1 MSPVVY
7 LKDNNCGIS
16 NVLENEMQYDDI
28 SHIANKTIEELLE
41 ENPNLLIFPQSLGIN
56 KDKIEELE
64 ILHLSGSKDNLKECK
79 VKTGNLMGFIG
90 YGNTQISIT
99 SRFAKNNNTKDDYF
113 LHYLLQKVLCLNIFD
128 LKYSAAS
135 FGEFDLLLYMFPA
148 LLKKAFAQGLVRKYK
163 TFKNNDA
170 NIKGVVDVTR
180 HIQNNIPF
188 NGRVAYNNRNYTTDN
203 SMTELI
209 RHTIELIKTK
219 PNGNFVLTS
228 DYEMI
233 ECVRT
238 IQENTPSYSKNDL
251 SKIVSQNLNQFV
263 HPFYTEYIPLQK
275 LCLQI
280 LRFEKMNYAQSKD
293 EAYGVVFDGA
303 WLWEEFL
310 ATVLTGKGLDFTHP
324 ENKTGTNGI
333 QVYTGNRRYPDFYRG
348 KQTVP
353 EKMEG
358 NFVLD
363 AKYKHF
369 DVLKNDDILDGSFS
383 RDDLHQLITYMHILP
398 SKYGALIYPYDKGFR
413 EDTRSKKRTIRGYGG
428 DVWTIGVP
436 IPQNC
441 YSLKE
446 LSSKM
451 MDSEKYLKRILHEEI
466 NIAR

>member
-7 LKDNNCGIS
+7 LKDNNCGVS
-16 NVLENEMQYDDI
+16 NVLENAMQYDDI

-41 ENPNLLIFPQSLGIN
+41 ENPNLLIFPQSLGLN

-79 VKTGNLMGFIG
+79 IKTGNLMGFIG

-99 SRFAKNNNTKDDYF
+99 SRFARNNNTKDDYF

-170 NIKGVVDVTR
+170 NIKGTVDVTR

-238 IQENTPSYSKNDL
+238 IQENTPSYSRNDL

-263 HPFYTEYIPLQK
+263 HPFYTEYIPLQR

-280 LRFEKMNYAQSKD
+280 LRFEKMNYAQNKD
-293 EAYGVVFDGA
+293 EVYGVVFDGA
-303 WLWEEFL
+303 WLWEEYLNTLLRNEGFKHPRNKSKE
-310 ATVLTGKGLDFTHP
+310 GKITLFT
-324 ENKTGTNGI
+324 EGG
-333 QVYTGNRRYPDFYRG
+333 GERYPDFY
-348 KQTVP
+348 K
-353 EKMEG
+353 K
-358 NFVLD
+358 NLVLD
-363 AKYKHF
+363 AKYKRF
-369 DVLKNDDILDGSFS
+369 EKYDSVSSIGRDDI
-383 RDDLHQLITYMHILP
+383 HQMISYMHCLFEDDIMNGVFL
-398 SKYGALIYPYDKGFR
+398 YPVEKEDKKNIP
-413 EDTRSKKRTIRGYGG
+413 KKTLKGYGG
-428 DVWTIGVP
+428 SIRAEGFV
-436 IPQNC
+436 IPQN
-441 YSLKE
+441 SKDFNSFVREMEKNSTDFIDRVLDE
-446 LSSKM
+446 VSS
-451 MDSEKYLKRILHEEI
+451 
-466 NIAR
+466 

>member
-1 MSPVVY
+1 MNY
-7 LKDNNCGIS
+7 LWLIQANS
-16 NVLENEMQYDDI
+16 N
-28 SHIANKTIEELLE
+28 
-41 ENPNLLIFPQSLGIN
+41 IN

-64 ILHLSGSKDNLKECK
+64 ILHLTGSKDNLKDCK
-79 VKTGNLMGFIG
+79 IKTGNLMGFIG
-90 YGNTQISIT
+90 YGDTQISIT
-99 SRFAKNNNTKDDYF
+99 SRFAKNNDTKDDFF

-128 LKYSAAS
+128 LKYSAAT

-148 LLKKAFAQGLVRKYK
+148 LLKKACAQGLVRRYK
-163 TFKNNDA
+163 TFHNNDS

-188 NGRVAYNNRNYTTDN
+188 NGQIAYKNRDYTTDN
-203 SMTELI
+203 SITELI

-219 PNGNFVLTS
+219 PNGNFVLTA
-228 DYEMI
+228 DYELI
-233 ECVRT
+233 ECVRL

-251 SKIVSQNLNQFV
+251 SKVVAQNLNQFV

-280 LRFEKMNYAQSKD
+280 LRFEKMNYAQNNN
-293 EAYGVVFDGA
+293 EAYGVIFDGA

-324 ENKTGTNGI
+324 GNKTRTDGI
-333 QVYTGNRRYPDFYRG
+333 QVYTGNPRYPDFYRG
-348 KQTVP
+348 KQTTP
-353 EKMEG
+353 ENMEG

-363 AKYKHF
+363 AKYKHL
-369 DVLKNDDILDGSFS
+369 DVIRNNDILDGSFS

-398 SKYGALIYPYDKGFR
+398 SRSGALIYPFDKAFSG
-413 EDTRSKKRTIRGYGG
+413 DTRSKKRTIKGYGG

-436 IPQNC
+436 IPQDC
-441 YSLKE
+441 TSLKE

-451 MDSEKYLKRILHEEI
+451 IQSETYLKKILHEEI
-466 NIAR
+466 NMAG

>member
-7 LKDNNCGIS
+7 LKDNNCGVS

-79 VKTGNLMGFIG
+79 IKTGNLMGFIG

-99 SRFAKNNNTKDDYF
+99 SRFAKNNDTKNDYF

-170 NIKGVVDVTR
+170 NIKGIVDVTR

-209 RHTIELIKTK
+209 
-219 PNGNFVLTS
+219 
-228 DYEMI
+228 
-233 ECVRT
+233 
-238 IQENTPSYSKNDL
+238 
-251 SKIVSQNLNQFV
+251 
-263 HPFYTEYIPLQK
+263 
-275 LCLQI
+275 
-280 LRFEKMNYAQSKD
+280 
-293 EAYGVVFDGA
+293 
-303 WLWEEFL
+303 
-310 ATVLTGKGLDFTHP
+310 
-324 ENKTGTNGI
+324 
-333 QVYTGNRRYPDFYRG
+333 
-348 KQTVP
+348 
-353 EKMEG
+353 
-358 NFVLD
+358 
-363 AKYKHF
+363 
-369 DVLKNDDILDGSFS
+369 
-383 RDDLHQLITYMHILP
+383 
-398 SKYGALIYPYDKGFR
+398 
-413 EDTRSKKRTIRGYGG
+413 
-428 DVWTIGVP
+428 
-436 IPQNC
+436 
-441 YSLKE
+441 
-446 LSSKM
+446 
-451 MDSEKYLKRILHEEI
+451 
-466 NIAR
+466 

>member
-1 MSPVVY
+1 MSSVVY
-7 LKDNNCGIS
+7 LKDNNCGVS
-16 NVLENEMQYDDI
+16 NLLKEETQYDDI
-28 SHIANKTIEELLE
+28 SHIANKTIEEVIE

-64 ILHLSGSKDNLKECK
+64 ILHLTGSKDNLKDCK
-79 VKTGNLMGFIG
+79 IKTRNLMGFIG
-90 YGNTQISIT
+90 YGDTQISIT
-99 SRFAKNNNTKDDYF
+99 SRFAKNNDTKDDFF

-128 LKYSAAS
+128 LKYSAVT

-148 LLKKAFAQGLVRKYK
+148 LLKKACAQGLVRRYK
-163 TFKNNDA
+163 TFHNNDS

-188 NGRVAYNNRNYTTDN
+188 NGQIAYKNRDYTTDN
-203 SMTELI
+203 SITELI

-219 PNGNFVLTS
+219 PNGNFVLTA

-233 ECVRT
+233 ECVRL

-251 SKIVSQNLNQFV
+251 SKVVAQNLNQFV

-280 LRFEKMNYAQSKD
+280 LRFEKMNYAQNNN
-293 EAYGVVFDGA
+293 ETYGVIFDGA

-324 ENKTGTNGI
+324 GNKTRTDGI
-333 QVYTGNRRYPDFYRG
+333 QVYKGNPRYPDFYRG
-348 KQTVP
+348 KQTTP
-353 EKMEG
+353 ENMEG

-363 AKYKHF
+363 AKYKHL
-369 DVLKNDDILDGSFS
+369 DVIRNNDILDGSFS

-398 SKYGALIYPYDKGFR
+398 SRSGALIYPFDKVFSG
-413 EDTRSKKRTIRGYGG
+413 DTRSKKRTIKGYGG

-436 IPQNC
+436 IPQDC
-441 YSLKE
+441 TSLKE
-446 LSSKM
+446 LSTKM
-451 MDSEKYLKRILHEEI
+451 IQSETYLKKILHEEI
-466 NIAR
+466 NMAG

>member
-1 MSPVVY
+1 MSSVVY
-7 LKDNNCGIS
+7 LKDNNCGVS
-16 NVLENEMQYDDI
+16 NLLKEETQYDDI
-28 SHIANKTIEELLE
+28 SHIANKTIEEVIE

-64 ILHLSGSKDNLKECK
+64 ILHLIGSKDNLKDCK
-79 VKTGNLMGFIG
+79 IKTGNLMGFIG
-90 YGNTQISIT
+90 YGDTQISIT
-99 SRFAKNNNTKDDYF
+99 SRFAKNNDTKDDFF

-128 LKYSAAS
+128 LKYSAAT

-148 LLKKAFAQGLVRKYK
+148 LLKKACAQGLVRRYK
-163 TFKNNDA
+163 TFHNNDS

-188 NGRVAYNNRNYTTDN
+188 NGQIAYKNRDYTTDN
-203 SMTELI
+203 SITELI

-219 PNGNFVLTS
+219 PNGNFVLTA

-233 ECVRT
+233 ECVRL

-251 SKIVSQNLNQFV
+251 SKVVAQNLNQFV

-280 LRFEKMNYAQSKD
+280 LRFEKMNYAQNNN
-293 EAYGVVFDGA
+293 EAYGVIFDGA

-324 ENKTGTNGI
+324 GNKTRIDGI
-333 QVYTGNRRYPDFYRG
+333 QVYKGNPRYPDFYRG
-348 KQTVP
+348 KQTTP
-353 EKMEG
+353 ENMEG

-363 AKYKHF
+363 AKYKHL
-369 DVLKNDDILDGSFS
+369 DVIRNNDILDASFS

-398 SKYGALIYPYDKGFR
+398 SRSGALIYPFDKVFSG
-413 EDTRSKKRTIRGYGG
+413 DTRSKKRTIKGYGG

-436 IPQNC
+436 IPQDC
-441 YSLKE
+441 TSLKE
-446 LSSKM
+446 LSTKM
-451 MDSEKYLKRILHEEI
+451 IQSETYLKKILHEEI
-466 NIAR
+466 NMSG

>member
-7 LKDNNCGIS
+7 LKDNNCGVS

-64 ILHLSGSKDNLKECK
+64 ILHLSGS
-79 VKTGNLMGFIG
+79 
-90 YGNTQISIT
+90 
-99 SRFAKNNNTKDDYF
+99 KDDYF

-188 NGRVAYNNRNYTTDN
+188 NGRVAYNTRNYTTDN

-324 ENKTGTNGI
+324 ENKTGSNGI

-353 EKMEG
+353 EKMDG

-363 AKYKHF
+363 AKYKHL

-451 MDSEKYLKRILHEEI
+451 MDSEKYLKKILHEEI
-466 NIAR
+466 NITR

>member
-7 LKDNNCGIS
+7 LKDNNCGVS

-99 SRFAKNNNTKDDYF
+99 SRFAKNNDTKDDYF

-148 LLKKAFAQGLVRKYK
+148 LLKKACAQGLVRKYK
-163 TFKNNDA
+163 TFRNNDA

-203 SMTELI
+203 SMTELV

-263 HPFYTEYIPLQK
+263 HPFFSYILQ
-275 LCLQI
+275 LV
-280 LRFEKMNYAQSKD
+280 S
-293 EAYGVVFDGA
+293 
-303 WLWEEFL
+303 
-310 ATVLTGKGLDFTHP
+310 
-324 ENKTGTNGI
+324 
-333 QVYTGNRRYPDFYRG
+333 
-348 KQTVP
+348 
-353 EKMEG
+353 
-358 NFVLD
+358 
-363 AKYKHF
+363 
-369 DVLKNDDILDGSFS
+369 
-383 RDDLHQLITYMHILP
+383 
-398 SKYGALIYPYDKGFR
+398 
-413 EDTRSKKRTIRGYGG
+413 
-428 DVWTIGVP
+428 
-436 IPQNC
+436 
-441 YSLKE
+441 
-446 LSSKM
+446 
-451 MDSEKYLKRILHEEI
+451 
-466 NIAR
+466 

>member
-7 LKDNNCGIS
+7 LKDNNCGVL

-79 VKTGNLMGFIG
+79 IKTGNLMGFIG

-99 SRFAKNNNTKDDYF
+99 SRFARNNNTKDDYF

-170 NIKGVVDVTR
+170 NIKGAVDVTR

-209 RHTIELIKTK
+209 RHTIELIQTK

-238 IQENTPSYSKNDL
+238 IQENTPSYSRNDL

-280 LRFEKMNYAQSKD
+280 LRFEKMNYAQNKD
-293 EAYGVVFDGA
+293 EVYGVVFDGA
-303 WLWEEFL
+303 WLWEEYLNTLLRNEGFKHPRNKSKE
-310 ATVLTGKGLDFTHP
+310 GKITLFT
-324 ENKTGTNGI
+324 EGG
-333 QVYTGNRRYPDFYRG
+333 GERYPDFY
-348 KQTVP
+348 K
-353 EKMEG
+353 K
-358 NFVLD
+358 NLILD
-363 AKYKHF
+363 AKYKRF
-369 DVLKNDDILDGSFS
+369 EKYDSVSNIGRDDI
-383 RDDLHQLITYMHILP
+383 HQMISYMHCLFEDDIMNGVFL
-398 SKYGALIYPYDKGFR
+398 YPVEKEDK
-413 EDTRSKKRTIRGYGG
+413 ENIPKKTLKGYGG
-428 DVWTIGVP
+428 SIRAEGFVISQNSKDFNSFVREMEKNSTDFIGRVLAGVS
-436 IPQNC
+436 I
-441 YSLKE
+441 
-446 LSSKM
+446 
-451 MDSEKYLKRILHEEI
+451 
-466 NIAR
+466 

>member
-7 LKDNNCGIS
+7 LKDNNCGVS

-64 ILHLSGSKDNLKECK
+64 ILHLSGAKDNLKECK
-79 VKTGNLMGFIG
+79 IKTGNLMGFIG

-99 SRFAKNNNTKDDYF
+99 SRFAKNNDTKDDYF

-251 SKIVSQNLNQFV
+251 SKLVSQNLSVCSSFL
-263 HPFYTEYIPLQK
+263 YRIYS
-275 LCLQI
+275 
-280 LRFEKMNYAQSKD
+280 ASKTL
-293 EAYGVVFDGA
+293 F
-303 WLWEEFL
+303 
-310 ATVLTGKGLDFTHP
+310 TDF
-324 ENKTGTNGI
+324 KI
-333 QVYTGNRRYPDFYRG
+333 
-348 KQTVP
+348 
-353 EKMEG
+353 
-358 NFVLD
+358 
-363 AKYKHF
+363 
-369 DVLKNDDILDGSFS
+369 
-383 RDDLHQLITYMHILP
+383 
-398 SKYGALIYPYDKGFR
+398 
-413 EDTRSKKRTIRGYGG
+413 
-428 DVWTIGVP
+428 
-436 IPQNC
+436 
-441 YSLKE
+441 
-446 LSSKM
+446 
-451 MDSEKYLKRILHEEI
+451 
-466 NIAR
+466 

>member
-1 MSPVVY
+1 MSSVVY
-7 LKDNNCGIS
+7 LKDNNCGVS
-16 NVLENEMQYDDI
+16 NLLKEEKQYDDI
-28 SHIANKTIEELLE
+28 LHIANKTIEEVIE

-64 ILHLSGSKDNLKECK
+64 ILHLTGSKDNLKDCK
-79 VKTGNLMGFIG
+79 IKTGNLMGFIG
-90 YGNTQISIT
+90 YGDTQISIT
-99 SRFAKNNNTKDDYF
+99 SRFAKNNDTKDDFF
-113 LHYLLQKVLCLNIFD
+113 LHYLLQKVSCLNIFD

-148 LLKKAFAQGLVRKYK
+148 LLKKACAQGLVRRYQ
-163 TFKNNDA
+163 TFHNNDS

-180 HIQNNIPF
+180 HIQSNIPF
-188 NGRVAYNNRNYTTDN
+188 NGRIAYKNRDYTTDN

-219 PNGNFVLTS
+219 PNGNFVLTA

-233 ECVRT
+233 ECVRL
-238 IQENTPSYSKNDL
+238 IQENTPAYSKNDL
-251 SKIVSQNLNQFV
+251 SKVVAQNLNQFV

-280 LRFEKMNYAQSKD
+280 LRFEKMNYAQNNN
-293 EAYGVVFDGA
+293 ETYGVVFDGA

-324 ENKTGTNGI
+324 RSKTRTDGI
-333 QVYTGNRRYPDFYRG
+333 KVYEGNPRYPDFYRG
-348 KQTVP
+348 KQTTP
-353 EKMEG
+353 ENMEG

-363 AKYKHF
+363 AKYKHL
-369 DVLKNDDILDGSFS
+369 DVIRNDDILDGSFS

-398 SKYGALIYPYDKGFR
+398 SKSGALIYPFDKAFNG
-413 EDTRSKKRTIRGYGG
+413 DTRSKKRTIKGYGG

-436 IPQNC
+436 IPQDC
-441 YSLKE
+441 SSLKE
-446 LSSKM
+446 LSTKM
-451 MDSEKYLKRILHEEI
+451 IQSEAYLKKVLHEEI
-466 NIAR
+466 NMAV

>member
-1 MSPVVY
+1 MSSVVY
-7 LKDNNCGIS
+7 LKDNNCGVS
-16 NVLENEMQYDDI
+16 NLLKEETQYDDI
-28 SHIANKTIEELLE
+28 SHIANKTIEEVIE

-64 ILHLSGSKDNLKECK
+64 ILHLTGSKDNLKDCK
-79 VKTGNLMGFIG
+79 IKTGNLMGFIG
-90 YGNTQISIT
+90 YGDTQISIT
-99 SRFAKNNNTKDDYF
+99 SRFAKNNDTKDDFF

-128 LKYSAAS
+128 LKYSAAT

-148 LLKKAFAQGLVRKYK
+148 LLKKACVQGLVRRYK
-163 TFKNNDA
+163 TFHNNDS

-188 NGRVAYNNRNYTTDN
+188 NGQIAYKNRDYTTDN
-203 SMTELI
+203 SITELI

-219 PNGNFVLTS
+219 PNGNFVLTA

-233 ECVRT
+233 ECVRL

-251 SKIVSQNLNQFV
+251 SKVVAQNLNQFV

-280 LRFEKMNYAQSKD
+280 LRFEKMNYAQNNN
-293 EAYGVVFDGA
+293 EAYGVIFDGA

-324 ENKTGTNGI
+324 GNKTRTDGI
-333 QVYTGNRRYPDFYRG
+333 QVYKGNPCYPDFYRG
-348 KQTVP
+348 KQTTP
-353 EKMEG
+353 ENMEG

-363 AKYKHF
+363 AKYKHL
-369 DVLKNDDILDGSFS
+369 DVIRNNDILDGSFS

-398 SKYGALIYPYDKGFR
+398 SRSGALIYPFDKVFSG
-413 EDTRSKKRTIRGYGG
+413 DTTGLYFVERTIY
-428 DVWTIGVP
+428 
-436 IPQNC
+436 
-441 YSLKE
+441 
-446 LSSKM
+446 
-451 MDSEKYLKRILHEEI
+451 
-466 NIAR
+466 